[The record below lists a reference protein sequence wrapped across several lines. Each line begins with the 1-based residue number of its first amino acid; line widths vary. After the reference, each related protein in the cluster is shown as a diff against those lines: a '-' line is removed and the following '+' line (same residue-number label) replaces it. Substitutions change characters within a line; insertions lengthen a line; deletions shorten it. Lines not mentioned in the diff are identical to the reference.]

1 MSCVPPHWTAA
12 YVGRKTLHVEHAEQI
27 ASAVGTAWTR
37 IPPKDTSYTPGK
49 QLFSDVLVHL
59 ETMKLPAKFLVHGR
73 HTVFCNTLHFC
84 AR

>member
-12 YVGRKTLHVEHAEQI
+12 YVDGKTLHVEHAEQI
-27 ASAVGTAWTR
+27 ASAVALHGVDAYYPEGHILHAWKTA
-37 IPPKDTSYTPGK
+37 
-49 QLFSDVLVHL
+49 SDVLVHL